1 MTANG
6 TPSVRDVLFEPASGS
21 DVSSTLG
28 SGSPGEAVDKQL
40 TGVPP
45 GLRGFT
51 RDEILRILADVLQL
65 PIMDLLAA
73 GWRKWDELIA
83 AARRTLAN
91 PGESDVVELANRQIT
106 SSQHPRIEVE
116 LDGEKIATIDFEIEV
131 TIEVHAVTAIV
142 TSGKLSAL
150 RSGQADIEVTLAIAN
165 EEVAKKTRRFELP
178 LEISLGTGIL
188 LTRPQTL

>member
-40 TGVPP
+40 AGVPP

-91 PGESDVVELANRQIT
+91 PGESDVVELANRHIT

-188 LTRPQTL
+188 LARPQTL